1 MLQQLP
7 CTPSDADALATLYLQ
22 CFDQPVDQR
31 LWPNTPEIHAW
42 WVASFTRKLTEG
54 VDKYHIL
61 KVIDTEKDDELVGFL
76 EWKLPAPIQQDPAV
90 SDTEKEEHADGEDP
104 ETQEL
109 LATYPSHVGDLE
121 LLKVTLEHFKTNVG
135 AIMGERRFYYLNML
149 GTKPEYRRRGVA
161 SQMIKWGTTRADE
174 EGIETFVVSAPG
186 ARPVYLKHGF
196 ELAREGE
203 DMGDFV
209 PWYMVR
215 KPKFE
220 AKEAKKKVG
229 GYAKWLLGVS
239 AVLGVAAIVYQR
251 VYRRAL

>member
-1 MLQQLP
+1 MLKQLP
-7 CTPSDADALATLYLQ
+7 CTPSDAEALATLYLQ
-22 CFDQPVDQR
+22 CFTTPVDQR

-54 VDKYHIL
+54 LDKYHIL

-76 EWKLPAPIQQDPAV
+76 EWKLPAPIQQDHPANG
-90 SDTEKEEHADGEDP
+90 DENKDYAEGKDP

-109 LATYPSHVGDLE
+109 LATYPSHVGDIE
-121 LLKVTLEHFKTNVG
+121 LLKETLEQFRTMIG
-135 AIMGERRFYYLNML
+135 GIMGERRFYYLNML

-161 SQMIKWGTTRADE
+161 SGMIEWGTSRADK
-174 EGIETFVVSAPG
+174 EGLETFVVSAPG

-196 ELAREGE
+196 ELAIEGE
-203 DMGDFV
+203 DLGNFV

-215 KPKFE
+215 KPT
-220 AKEAKKKVG
+220 AEAKKENKREV

-239 AVLGVAAIVYQR
+239 AVLGVGAIIYQR